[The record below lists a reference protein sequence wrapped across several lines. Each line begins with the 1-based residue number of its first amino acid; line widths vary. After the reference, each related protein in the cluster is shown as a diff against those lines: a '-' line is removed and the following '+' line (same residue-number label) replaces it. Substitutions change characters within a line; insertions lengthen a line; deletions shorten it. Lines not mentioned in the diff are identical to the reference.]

1 MAEIPGRLHPVTY
14 DSDPADTQE
23 GVRRERV
30 RQVRQSLAVIANVVN
45 DQLGNWTEF
54 LSEIK
59 SYPDSAKDIKADLET
74 LIKQFA
80 SNKQSKVAVSGAGG
94 GDPLPK

>member
-1 MAEIPGRLHPVTY
+1 MAEIPERLQPVAY

-30 RQVRQSLAVIANVVN
+30 RQVRQSLAIIANIVN

-59 SYPDSAKDIKADLET
+59 GYPDSAKDIKADLET

-80 SNKQSKVAVSGAGG
+80 SNKQPKAAVSGVGG
-94 GDPLPK
+94 GGSLPK